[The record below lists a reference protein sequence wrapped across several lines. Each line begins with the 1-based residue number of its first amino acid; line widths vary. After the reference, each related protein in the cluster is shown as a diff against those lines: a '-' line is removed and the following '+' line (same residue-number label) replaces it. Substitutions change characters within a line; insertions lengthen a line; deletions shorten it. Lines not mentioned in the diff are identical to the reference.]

1 MTRHKVIPILLAL
14 AAFGAACAPMGPNYK
29 RPTVA
34 APPAHRDVT
43 VTPDQARSIAD
54 LPWVDMFKDPTLSAL
69 IREAIDNGLDLRR
82 AAARVEEF
90 RGRAALAGA
99 DLKPF
104 VGGQFTT
111 SGTPTGTK
119 FDNFYNANIFFNWEI
134 DFFGR
139 LRRGSEAARAELLSS
154 EWGARAT
161 MSSLVGDVAE
171 TYVTLRSLDA
181 QRDIVVRT
189 IASQEEWLALV
200 RTLDKGGVASG
211 TEVAQA
217 SLQVATT
224 REQLPLVE
232 RLIVQ
237 TENALSVLLGRPPST
252 ITRDT
257 AGTTTLP
264 TAPDIPAG
272 LPSQLLERRPD
283 IVASEQALHA
293 AVARV
298 GVATASRI
306 PVPRIGL
313 TGAFGRVG
321 TSLDD
326 FFGGGDKAE
335 GLVSIGPF
343 IQVPM
348 YDGGAGNARLQI
360 ARAQAEQ
367 AALDYRTVILQ
378 SFREVADALITIQ
391 KVREQIL
398 ESEARKTA
406 AAEYL
411 RLTDLRYRGGV
422 SSYLEVLD
430 AQRQLFSAELDLAD
444 LKGLQL
450 TGVVQLYRALGGG
463 WSDEELKKLAEQPMT
478 ATQ

>member
-1 MTRHKVIPILLAL
+1 MARHRVIPVLLTL
-14 AAFGAACAPMGPNYK
+14 AGLGAACAPMGPNYT

-34 APPAHRDVT
+34 PPPTYRDVT
-43 VTPDQARSIAD
+43 VTPDQARSLAD
-54 LPWVDMFKDPTLSAL
+54 LAWVDMFDDPALSAL
-69 IREAIDNGLDLRR
+69 IREAIDNGLDLKR

-90 RGRAALAGA
+90 RGRAALSGA
-99 DLKPF
+99 NLKPF
-104 VGGQFTT
+104 VGAEATT

-119 FDNFYNANIFFNWEI
+119 FDNFYSANIFFNWEI

-139 LRRGSEAARAELLSS
+139 LRRGSEAARADLLAS

-161 MSSLVGDVAE
+161 MSSLVSEVAQS
-171 TYVTLRSLDA
+171 YVTLRSLDE
-181 QRDIVVRT
+181 QREIVLRT
-189 IASQEEWLALV
+189 IASQEEWLTLV
-200 RTLDKGGVASG
+200 RKLDQGGVASG

-217 SLQVATT
+217 TLQVATT
-224 REQLPLVE
+224 REQLPFVE
-232 RLIVQ
+232 RQIVQ
-237 TENALSVLLGRPPST
+237 AENLLSVLVGRPPSA
-252 ITRDT
+252 IRRE
-257 AGTTTLP
+257 AGPAVLP
-264 TAPDIPAG
+264 AAPEVPAG

-283 IVASEQALHA
+283 IVATEQALHA

-298 GVATASRI
+298 GVATAERI

-313 TGAFGRVG
+313 TGSFGRVG
-321 TSLDD
+321 TSLSD
-326 FFGGGDKAE
+326 FFSGGDKAE
-335 GLVSIGPF
+335 GLLSIGPF
-343 IQVPM
+343 IQLPL

-367 AALDYRTVILQ
+367 AAIDYRAAILQ

-391 KVREQIL
+391 KAREQMV
-398 ESEARKTA
+398 ESEARRAA

-430 AQRQLFSAELDLAD
+430 AQRQLFAAELDLTD
-444 LKGLQL
+444 IKRVQL
-450 TGVVQLYRALGGG
+450 VAVVQLYRALGGG
-463 WSDEELKKLAEQPMT
+463 WSDAELQKLAERPMT

>member
-1 MTRHKVIPILLAL
+1 MTTRAASVLLLGLSVL
-14 AAFGAACAPMGPNYK
+14 ASGCAPLGPDYA
-29 RPTVA
+29 RPTVTPLA
-34 APPAHRDVT
+34 AYRDVS
-43 VTPDQARSIAD
+43 VTADQARSLAD
-54 LPWVDMFKDPTLSAL
+54 LAWVDMFNDPAMSAL
-69 IREAIDNGLDLRR
+69 IREAIDNGLDLKR
-82 AAARVEEF
+82 AVARVEEF

-104 VGGQFTT
+104 VGAEATAT
-111 SGTPTGTK
+111 ASPTREK
-119 FDNFYNANIFFNWEI
+119 LDNFYSANIFFNWEI

-139 LRRGSEAARAELLSS
+139 LRRGSEAARADLLAT

-161 MSSLVGDVAE
+161 MSSLVSEVAQA
-171 TYVTLRSLDA
+171 YVTLRSLDE
-181 QRDIVVRT
+181 QRQVVIRT
-189 IASQEEWLALV
+189 IASQEEWLILV
-200 RTLDKGGVASG
+200 RKLDAGGVASG

-217 SLQVATT
+217 TLQVATT

-232 RLIVQ
+232 RQIVQ
-237 TENALSVLLGRPPST
+237 VENLISVLVGRPPAAVQ
-252 ITRDT
+252 RDR
-257 AGTTTLP
+257 AAAVLP
-264 TAPDIPAG
+264 AAPEVPAG

-283 IVASEQALHA
+283 IVASEQVLHA
-293 AVARV
+293 AIARV
-298 GVATASRI
+298 GVATAERI

-326 FFGGGDKAE
+326 FFSGGDKAE

-343 IQVPM
+343 IQLPL
-348 YDGGAGNARLQI
+348 YDGGAGNARLRI

-367 AALDYRTVILQ
+367 AAIDYRAVILQ
-378 SFREVADALITIQ
+378 SFREVADALVTIQ
-391 KVREQIL
+391 KTREQL
-398 ESEARKTA
+398 VESEARRAA

-430 AQRQLFSAELDLAD
+430 AQRQLFSAELDLTEI
-444 LKGLQL
+444 KRVQL
-450 TGVVQLYRALGGG
+450 VAVVQLYRALGGG
-463 WSDEELKKLAEQPMT
+463 WSDAELQALYERPMT